1 MADELS
7 IYTPTGTLLY
17 SIGGYSASDVHDK
30 ELMTTDAITL
40 SFTSPSVLRMVEG
53 CYITYGGENY
63 YLTEPCRPT
72 YDTAT
77 GGYVYKPQFVA
88 GYMRMKSHIAQY
100 GIYYYLGVARYSDR
114 GELDF
119 DLTDRLEGHIKL
131 VMDNIEAAKMIYGK
145 DGKRDVHY
153 TYEIHA
159 DDIPSADEYK
169 LVSYQHIS
177 IFDALNEVCETF
189 DCEWWFE
196 GAVMH
201 IGYCSTGGDAV
212 ELEARKHFITS
223 TANRTSQAYANRY
236 YVVGSSENIPSG
248 YRTDDDVTKAA
259 NIQRRLLLPKNIK
272 HSFIDIEADFDA
284 GKYQIS
290 SKPYVVDALLQYDD
304 IKPGHVSTV
313 GLVLTTTGTLTN
325 ESTGQ
330 QTQHVVYLV
339 NDTDEIG
346 TTAGDV
352 PAGETLKAKFQTG
365 DLAGMTFDVKM
376 HDNYVDGGE
385 NTGDEETDS
394 NEATGTAYGRMYE
407 LIWNIEGNTVFPND
421 NIRPKEGDQYV
432 LYNMVAKLPEVEYYG
447 EERTIDNLW
456 NTSLALILPT
466 PDDTSA
472 FAGFTARSGW
482 QQCIVFSSGLLSG
495 TILLAETLD
504 YGDDRLAGVRLEGM
518 SDPGGR
524 IVRIYHTTPPTS
536 TATLG
541 DIAVG
546 DTYRLLWSRGSGSLP
561 TYFWLGLIK
570 EAEEKLLTRALDD
583 IKRWKSYSHIES
595 VTLDMNPVA
604 VAGYRPVVSVLA
616 TSALGEPDRKS
627 SVICTSETDGSTPAI
642 ATQDTTPERWYPTDG
657 AEIEME
663 VGGNVTITDET
674 LADIPFITR
683 VTGYSKRLD
692 GSCQD
697 KYTCGIRT
705 PQSRLKQ
712 VENKINKLAYGR

>member
-1 MADELS
+1 MTDELS
-7 IYTPTGTLLY
+7 IYTPTGTRLH

-40 SFTSPSVLRMVEG
+40 SFTSPSVLSMVEG

-119 DLTDRLEGHIKL
+119 DLTDTLEGHIKL

-145 DGKRDVHY
+145 DGKLDVHY
-153 TYEIHA
+153 TYAIHE
-159 DDIPSADEYK
+159 DDIPSAAEYK

-177 IFDALNEVCETF
+177 ILDALNEVCETF

-201 IGYCSTGGDAV
+201 IGYCSAGEEAI

-248 YRTDDDVTKAA
+248 YRIDDDVTKAA
-259 NIQRRLLLPKNIK
+259 NIQRRLLLPKSIK

-284 GKYQIS
+284 GKYQIL

-352 PAGETLKAKFQTG
+352 PAGETPQAQIQKG
-365 DLAGMTFDVKM
+365 GPAGRAFD
-376 HDNYVDGGE
+376 G
-385 NTGDEETDS
+385 
-394 NEATGTAYGRMYE
+394 
-407 LIWNIEGNTVFPND
+407 
-421 NIRPKEGDQYV
+421 
-432 LYNMVAKLPEVEYYG
+432 
-447 EERTIDNLW
+447 
-456 NTSLALILPT
+456 
-466 PDDTSA
+466 
-472 FAGFTARSGW
+472 
-482 QQCIVFSSGLLSG
+482 
-495 TILLAETLD
+495 
-504 YGDDRLAGVRLEGM
+504 
-518 SDPGGR
+518 
-524 IVRIYHTTPPTS
+524 
-536 TATLG
+536 
-541 DIAVG
+541 
-546 DTYRLLWSRGSGSLP
+546 
-561 TYFWLGLIK
+561 
-570 EAEEKLLTRALDD
+570 
-583 IKRWKSYSHIES
+583 
-595 VTLDMNPVA
+595 
-604 VAGYRPVVSVLA
+604 
-616 TSALGEPDRKS
+616 
-627 SVICTSETDGSTPAI
+627 
-642 ATQDTTPERWYPTDG
+642 
-657 AEIEME
+657 
-663 VGGNVTITDET
+663 
-674 LADIPFITR
+674 
-683 VTGYSKRLD
+683 
-692 GSCQD
+692 
-697 KYTCGIRT
+697 
-705 PQSRLKQ
+705 
-712 VENKINKLAYGR
+712 